1 MTVAIE
7 NKPVSVQTIQA
18 SINER
23 NLLNNVRHMFT
34 SSWTMFAELMQNARR
49 AHATKVEFRMDK
61 NATCVVSDNG
71 DGVKDFQKFIAVAES
86 GWDNQTMIEE
96 SPFGMGFLS
105 CLMACERVEIYS
117 GRQMVSVSLKEVQDK
132 KAIVV
137 HTVDKTVFGT
147 EIHLVGMDKKLC
159 QTHKDYG
166 SENATPVL
174 RHKLEL
180 FCRGF
185 PIDVLFNGQS
195 LARPDALEAL
205 KGEKTD
211 IGAVSIRGI
220 DFDVHPKAETNLP
233 YDLSNIRLYLQGLP
247 ISEKSYGGHV
257 AIVHLEST
265 RFTARVPDRTELF
278 DYPEAIQKITA
289 SVKERIRNH
298 LVQMKAALSG
308 QEFVRLYW
316 KHCWRLGVQ
325 HLLADIPMVPTRIFN
340 RVTNLTMRSDDT
352 FYPYQSERDTIHF
365 ITLEQVQSGEIT
377 VVKTMHTSVDNDD
390 DFSIEVM
397 NFLFESG
404 YPCTKKSFEGH
415 WLQKYLVDSDDLVFN
430 AKPVKLDGE
439 SHEVWIEDKVVT
451 LKLCEKVEIHVTHR
465 LNPDFEFKKV
475 TQDSWYAFNPVDYMS
490 PDERAKVKDYEK
502 GNAITVYVPS
512 KAGFG
517 GFVDITSTFSRE
529 HQDFCEEDRDR
540 ADDDLVNLL
549 SAIRGES
556 LFKLMGSSLEVY
568 NVNVREKQYG
578 EVVLCHVK
586 KVAEKGHTLWL
597 TEMEDKF
604 LTKVADALNGV
615 TTTTSKTRKV
625 SKLTAEQIKAAI
637 LASLE

>member
-7 NKPVSVQTIQA
+7 NKPASVQTIQA

-159 QTHKDYG
+159 ETHKDYG
-166 SENATPVL
+166 SDKSIPVL

-195 LARPDALEAL
+195 LARPNALEAL

-211 IGAVSIRGI
+211 IGVVSIRGI
-220 DFDVHPKAETNLP
+220 DFDVHPKFETNLP

-247 ISEKSYGGHV
+247 ISEQSYGSHV

-278 DYPEAIQKITA
+278 DYPEAIEKITA

-298 LVQMKAALSG
+298 LVQMKTSLSG

-340 RVTNLTMRSDDT
+340 QVNDVTMRFEDT
-352 FYPYQSERDTIHF
+352 FYPYQLDTSQF
-365 ITLEQVQSGEIT
+365 ITLEQVQSGEIK
-377 VVKTMHTSVDNDD
+377 VIKSLHTSVDNDD
-390 DFSIEVM
+390 PFSIEVM
-397 NFLFESG
+397 NFLFASG
-404 YPCTKKSFEGH
+404 YPCTQKSFEGH
-415 WLQKYLVDSDDLVFN
+415 WLQKYLVDTDDLVFDVN
-430 AKPVKLDGE
+430 PVNLADE
-439 SHEVWIEDKVVT
+439 SHQLWVENKDVT
-451 LKLCEKVEIHVTHR
+451 LRLCERVEINITHR
-465 LNPDFEFKKV
+465 LDPKFLFNKV
-475 TQDSWYAFNPVDYMS
+475 SNDSWYALNPVDYMT
-490 PDERAKVKDYEK
+490 PAEQGQIKDYER
-502 GNAITVYVPS
+502 GNAITVYVPTN
-512 KAGFG
+512 AGIG
-517 GFVDITSTFSRE
+517 RFVDITSSFATE
-529 HQDFCEEDRDR
+529 HEDFCEEDRDR
-540 ADDDLVNLL
+540 ANDDLVNELG
-549 SAIRGES
+549 AIRGES
-556 LFKLMGSSLEVY
+556 LYKLMNGSLDFY
-568 NVNVREKQYG
+568 KVNVREKQCN
-578 EVVLCHVK
+578 ELVVCHVK
-586 KVAEKGHTLWL
+586 KSGNHDNYTLCM
-597 TEMEDKF
+597 TEFDDKL
-604 LTKVADALNGV
+604 LTKVAAALNSAKG
-615 TTTTSKTRKV
+615 TKSKS